1 MHLQFLWTKR
11 TENIQAVIFV
21 FTKRY
26 RMIKAFSR
34 SDELKPRKITL
45 SADQVKRQRMCRSFR
60 FHHRKWKKGFYRS

>member
-26 RMIKAFSR
+26 RMIEAFSR

-45 SADQVKRQRMCRSFR
+45 SADQVKRQRVCSSFR